1 MRSFGWGLAFDRA
14 ADSHPLLWS
23 AFTLLAFDELERH
36 INLQQLTTFADDYLA
51 SWDISSA
58 LQLNNACV
66 QAGKLIDTLMDLG
79 MQIAVDKGVIL
90 LAIGGMQATPA
101 PKRIVTRSRKS
112 RALRVPTKRGVLQI
126 PICREHTYLGRK
138 IGYGLSDR
146 STVMYRIKQSWHLFH
161 RLHHILNCKV
171 LPEPTRIRLWV
182 ACVRSVM
189 CCGLTTVLLDVPTAG
204 HLRSQV
210 RKQLRL
216 VTRSPA
222 HLSHE
227 PNHLFLERINVADPI
242 RTLHT
247 LLCTRVDVAK
257 RQLSELQPTQVQ
269 TCCCNRIG
277 RLFSD
282 SRPQLPS

>member
-1 MRSFGWGLAFDRA
+1 MTTARSFGRGLEFDRA

-23 AFTLLAFDELERH
+23 AFKLLAFDELERH

-66 QAGKLIDTLMDLG
+66 QAGKLIDTLTDLG
-79 MQIAVDKGVIL
+79 MQIAVDKSVIL
-90 LAIGGMQATPA
+90 LAIGGTQATPA

-126 PICREHTYLGRK
+126 PFCREHTYLGSK

-146 STVMYRIKQSWHLFH
+146 STVMYRIKHLFH
-161 RLHHILNCKV
+161 RLHRILNCKV

-189 CCGLTTVLLDVPTAG
+189 FCGLTTVLLDVPTAG

-216 VTRSPA
+216 VTRSQSCRPNSHLAHPA
-222 HLSHE
+222 
-227 PNHLFLERINVADPI
+227 
-242 RTLHT
+242 LH
-247 LLCTRVDVAK
+247 
-257 RQLSELQPTQVQ
+257 
-269 TCCCNRIG
+269 
-277 RLFSD
+277 
-282 SRPQLPS
+282 PS

>member
-1 MRSFGWGLAFDRA
+1 M
-14 ADSHPLLWS
+14 
-23 AFTLLAFDELERH
+23 
-36 INLQQLTTFADDYLA
+36 
-51 SWDISSA
+51 
-58 LQLNNACV
+58 
-66 QAGKLIDTLMDLG
+66 
-79 MQIAVDKGVIL
+79 
-90 LAIGGMQATPA
+90 
-101 PKRIVTRSRKS
+101 
-112 RALRVPTKRGVLQI
+112 LQI
-126 PICREHTYLGRK
+126 PICREHSYLGSK

-210 RKQLRL
+210 RKQLRR

-227 PNHLFLERINVADPI
+227 PNHLFLERIKVADPI

-247 LLCTRVDVAK
+247 LLCTRVDLAK